1 MTDALIMMTDEHNA
15 ALLRL
20 GNCYVTLN
28 PAMGMHAS
36 ELKQMVYDLVCLRD
50 NTLHVDMD
58 VSQLCAAICAEY
70 YTSKGTENT
79 PSAWLHSA
87 DFYALAQR
95 WQQVQKTAGVRRALC
110 GGVLCNLHTPGLT
123 EIISDLR
130 DRRLSAAADG
140 LSGAERAITGVAKE
154 QEEQMREFATS
165 VSVIHAATKR
175 MHEKSVPSQHTSS
188 HFLFTPPLAHSFHL
202 GPSVINNNSPGP
214 CIRG

>member
-1 MTDALIMMTDEHNA
+1 MMTDALIMMTDEHNA
-15 ALLRL
+15 ALERL
-20 GNCYVTLN
+20 GNFYVTLN
-28 PAMGMHAS
+28 PAMGIHAS

-95 WQQVQKTAGVRRALC
+95 WLRVQKTAGVRRALC

-188 HFLFTPPLAHSFHL
+188 HFLFTPPLAHSFHI
-202 GPSVINNNSPGP
+202 GPAVINNNFL
-214 CIRG
+214 